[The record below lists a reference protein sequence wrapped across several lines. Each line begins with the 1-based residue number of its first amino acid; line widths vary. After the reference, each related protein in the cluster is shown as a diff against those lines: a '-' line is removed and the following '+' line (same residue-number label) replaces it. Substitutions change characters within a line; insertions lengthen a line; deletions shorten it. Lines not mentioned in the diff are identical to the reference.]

1 MPCMFCFISLGRC
14 GVYSRAVT
22 GSVFRKL
29 LLSGLVLSLLLLSG
43 CGTIGYY
50 YQSVHGH
57 LSLMQQ
63 SRPIKELLQEAAT
76 DPGLRRR
83 LELVLEVREFASI
96 QLGLP
101 VNDSYHSYAA
111 LDRKAVVWN
120 VVATPEFSLAP
131 KQWCYPVVGCAS
143 YRGYFSQEQA
153 RQYGEGLERDG
164 LDVAVEPAA
173 AYSTLGWFDDPLPST
188 VIHWPEPQLV
198 GLIFHELAHQ
208 QLYAAGDSAFNEAFA
223 SAVEQVGVE
232 RWYSSRDDAAGLE
245 RWRKRQERKQGF
257 IRLLLQAREQLLQ
270 LYAKDRPAA
279 GMRRQKSAGFAQLRQ
294 DYLKLKEKWGGYD
307 GYDHWFRRELNN
319 ARLASVATYSEWVPA
334 FLALLKQSDNDL
346 GRFYQACERLAD
358 LPQPQRRK
366 ALRELLSRPGS

>member
-1 MPCMFCFISLGRC
+1 MPRMFSFNSLGRY

-29 LLSGLVLSLLLLSG
+29 LLPGLMLSLLLLSG
-43 CGTIGYY
+43 CGTVGYY

-63 SRPIKELLQEAAT
+63 SRPIEELLQEAAT

-83 LELVLEVREFASI
+83 LELVLEVREFASTH
-96 QLGLP
+96 LGLP

-120 VVATPEFSLAP
+120 VVATPEFSVAP

-143 YRGYFSQEQA
+143 YRGYFDREQA
-153 RQYGEGLERDG
+153 QEYAEGLKRDG
-164 LDVAVEPAA
+164 LDVALEPAA

-188 VIHWPEPQLV
+188 VINWPQPQLV

-223 SAVEQVGVE
+223 EAVEQVGVE
-232 RWYSSRDDAAGLE
+232 RWYSSRDDPAGLE

-257 IRLLLQAREQLLQ
+257 IRLLLQARAGLIQ
-270 LYAKDRPAA
+270 LYTRDLPPA
-279 GMRRQKSAGFAQLRQ
+279 GRRRQKSASFTRLRQ
-294 DYLKLKEKWGGYD
+294 DYLKLKQEWGGYD

-334 FLALLKQSDNDL
+334 FLTLLQQSGGDM
-346 GRFYQACERLAD
+346 GSFYQACWRLAD

-366 ALRELLSRPGS
+366 ALQELLSRPGS